1 VLKTKLTLC
10 GNSLLTANLASII
23 AGAAYSWTSP
33 VLPKLNAVENI
44 DDNPFGRPI
53 TPFEE
58 SWITSLVSVGA
69 AIGPLLSIPVMDRIG
84 RKKTLLIVAV
94 PMIVSHL
101 ILAFTTDINLYY
113 FSRLFLGLGV
123 GCIYSVIP
131 TYVGEIAENTNR
143 GAFGCVMGLMC
154 TAATLLCY
162 TIGPFLTIKAFC
174 LVLVIPP
181 VTFFMLFGL
190 FAPESPYFLL
200 MMGKENE
207 AKLALRKIRNHFVDK
222 ELEEMKKNVEKSRL
236 VNVSIRDSLNSK
248 VIRRGL
254 LIGCGL
260 MFFQQSSGITVMIS
274 YMQPIFDA
282 AGSTLQPELSAII
295 VGVIQLITNF
305 LTSQLVDTL
314 GRRILLLC
322 SLTGICLS
330 HILLGTYFYLKTNN
344 FDDAVSYLFWLP
356 VSSMILYVI
365 MCSIGIGPIA
375 WSMIGELFPP
385 HFRNYASGF
394 VSSFCLSL
402 AFLLALFFPNIK
414 EIIGMAASFWIF
426 ALLSALGIIFVWL
439 IVPETKAKSLHDI
452 QLALERGSKV

>member
-1 VLKTKLTLC
+1 MHKKM
-10 GNSLLTANLASII
+10 NWSLLGSVLSANLASII

-181 VTFFMLFGL
+181 VAFFMLFGL

-200 MMGKENE
+200 MMGEENE

-236 VNVSIRDSLNSK
+236 VHVSIRDSLNSK

-295 VGVIQLITNF
+295 VGAIQLTTNF
-305 LTSQLVDTL
+305 LTSQLVDRL

-402 AFLLALFFPNIK
+402 AFLLALFFPNIR

-439 IVPETKAKSLHDI
+439 VVPETKAKSLHHI
-452 QLALERGSKV
+452 QLILESGSKV